1 MDSIRIDVEV
11 TWVAKDLTAYTIIDV
26 ETWNY
31 MQMNRTN
38 ENWIKRNVNV
48 KVYVNYPQDYVTYYQ
63 LCYVMLQL
71 RAVTLIAHPHEV
83 VKEATFLIMFYCDY
97 FIELSQI
104 IDVELNMDYRY
115 SLC

>member
-1 MDSIRIDVEV
+1 MDQE
-11 TWVAKDLTAYTIIDV
+11 
-26 ETWNY
+26 
-31 MQMNRTN
+31 
-38 ENWIKRNVNV
+38 KR
-48 KVYVNYPQDYVTYYQ
+48 KRKSLRKLSSGLRHILYQ